1 MHVHVAQVVIPVI
14 RSRSSSPG
22 TKRVWR
28 ITPDAPSG
36 AYVDLD
42 AKRPATQRPLA
53 PQESGYLMSSLDLI
67 TGVDVNE
74 ADESV
79 SAELIAKYFEVRRK

>member
-1 MHVHVAQVVIPVI
+1 MRVHVQVVIAVI
-14 RSRSSSPG
+14 RSRRSSPG
-22 TKRVWR
+22 KKRVWR

-53 PQESGYLMSSLDLI
+53 QQESGYLMSSLDLI
-67 TGVDVNE
+67 TGVDINE

-79 SAELIAKYFEVRRK
+79 SAELMAKYFEVRRS